1 MPSLWWIAAAA
12 LALAG
17 TLARA
22 AIAPDDAAR
31 VLAGRDT
38 GALGAAAAP
47 LLQAHAQQV
56 SQSWKVYESR
66 IGAPLR
72 AWAESEIDP
81 LKAGEAVFYPFSGP
95 DFPTVY
101 LVYPDAGRFV
111 LVANQYA
118 NAPLAFEQLEPAK
131 LRLYLDLF
139 ARRWAFYS
147 SIGFFR
153 TDHLDAEAARQGLRV
168 GITDLLMGFA
178 SRMGHEVH
186 AVEPIRVRADG
197 NEVEPHPGPRSDPAT
212 WHSVRLVLKQGRRTR
227 LLDYVRIDLS
237 DGSLHRAPHFK
248 RFIERSAGNPTMFK
262 AASHLPQRAHFSIL
276 REAVLARAPSIW
288 QDETGIDYAVLS
300 QAFDVTL
307 YGHYQRAHRLF
318 SSAANGALAVAYTN
332 RDDIR
337 PIGFRVGYE
346 KQSGSSVQ
354 IAVRRDAADASSQRR
369 RMQSLEMRVAA
380 GLERYAGRPRV
391 VYLSRG
397 FAEGSEEI
405 AYLDQVAAR
414 IAEIGPATRAG
425 AVISVMLDRDG
436 AVRDATIDHSSG
448 DRSVDVV
455 LAEGLKRL
463 PRLPAPPA
471 VIARRGDAVVV
482 TLRTADLAR
491 RL

>member
-1 MPSLWWIAAAA
+1 MQSLWWIAAVVLACAGAHAHAA
-12 LALAG
+12 LAPEA
-17 TLARA
+17 
-22 AIAPDDAAR
+22 AAR
-31 VLAGRDT
+31 ILAGRDI
-38 GALGAAAAP
+38 ASLGQISSP
-47 LLQAHAQQV
+47 VLQSHAQFV
-56 SQSWKVYESR
+56 SQSWAEYERR

-72 AWAESEIDP
+72 AWSDAEIDP
-81 LKAGEAVFYPFSGP
+81 LKGAETVFYPFSGP
-95 DFPTVY
+95 DFPTVN
-101 LVYPDAGRFV
+101 LVYPEAARYV

-118 NAPLAFEQLEPAK
+118 NAPLEIDRLEPAK

-147 SIGFFR
+147 SVGFFR
-153 TDHLDAEAARQGLRV
+153 TDHLDAEAARAGLRV

-178 SRMGHEVH
+178 ARLGHDVV
-186 AVEPIRVRADG
+186 AVEPIRLRADG
-197 NEVEPHPGPRSDPAT
+197 ADVEPHPGPRSDPAT

-237 DGSLHRAPHFK
+237 DGSLTRSPPA
-248 RFIERSAGNPTMFK
+248 RQFIERAAANPTLFK
-262 AASHLPQRAHFSIL
+262 AASHLPQRPHFSIL

-288 QDETGIDYAVLS
+288 QDETGIDYALLS
-300 QAFDVTL
+300 GAFDVTL

-318 SSAANGALAVAYTN
+318 SGAANASLAAAYAS
-332 RDDIR
+332 REDIR

-380 GLERYAGRPRV
+380 GLERYAGKPRL

-405 AYLDQVAAR
+405 AYLDLVAAR
-414 IAEIGPATRAG
+414 IAELGPATRAG
-425 AVISVMLDRDG
+425 AVVSLIVDRDG
-436 AVRDATIDHSSG
+436 AVRDATIDRSSG
-448 DRSVDVV
+448 DRMGDAL

-463 PRLPAPPA
+463 PRMPPPPA
-471 VIARRGDAVVV
+471 AIAKRGDAVVL
-482 TLRTADLAR
+482 TLRTADIAR